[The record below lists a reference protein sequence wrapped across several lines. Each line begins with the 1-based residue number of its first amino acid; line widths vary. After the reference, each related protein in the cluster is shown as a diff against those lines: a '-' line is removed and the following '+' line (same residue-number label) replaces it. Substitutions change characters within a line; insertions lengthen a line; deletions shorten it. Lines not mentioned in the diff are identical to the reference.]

1 MEFVMQ
7 DKAIDIV
14 LAWVDGSDLVWR
26 EEKRKRMEEQGISV
40 NVDDREDRYRDWDLM
55 RYWFRGIEKFAP
67 WIRKIHFVTWGHLPE
82 WLDVANP
89 KLHIVNHKDYIS
101 EKYLPTFNSHVIEM
115 NFHRIEG
122 ISEDFIYFN
131 DDMFLLRPIKPTDY
145 FVNGKPVD
153 MLALQPDVANT
164 DDTTMPYIYL
174 NNAMVLAKY
183 FDKKENMK
191 KQPRAYFNF
200 DYPSMYFFYNMV
212 ERMFPRFTG
221 FYTVH
226 GPSPLKKTTY
236 ETLWKL
242 EPDLLETVC
251 SHPFRHRED
260 INQYVLREYQKLSG
274 EFVPRNVKKI
284 CRYFDLEETNP
295 VLVETIVKQKAPSV
309 CINDSNKEI
318 SFFKVQQE
326 IQVAFE
332 EILPEKCSY
341 ER

>member
-1 MEFVMQ
+1 
-7 DKAIDIV
+7 
-14 LAWVDGSDLVWR
+14 
-26 EEKRKRMEEQGISV
+26 
-40 NVDDREDRYRDWDLM
+40 
-55 RYWFRGIEKFAP
+55 
-67 WIRKIHFVTWGHLPE
+67 
-82 WLDVANP
+82 
-89 KLHIVNHKDYIS
+89 
-101 EKYLPTFNSHVIEM
+101 
-115 NFHRIEG
+115 
-122 ISEDFIYFN
+122 
-131 DDMFLLRPIKPTDY
+131 
-145 FVNGKPVD
+145 
-153 MLALQPDVANT
+153 
-164 DDTTMPYIYL
+164 
-174 NNAMVLAKY
+174 
-183 FDKKENMK
+183 
-191 KQPRAYFNF
+191 
-200 DYPSMYFFYNMV
+200 MYFFYNMV

-318 SFFKVQQE
+318 PFLKVQQE